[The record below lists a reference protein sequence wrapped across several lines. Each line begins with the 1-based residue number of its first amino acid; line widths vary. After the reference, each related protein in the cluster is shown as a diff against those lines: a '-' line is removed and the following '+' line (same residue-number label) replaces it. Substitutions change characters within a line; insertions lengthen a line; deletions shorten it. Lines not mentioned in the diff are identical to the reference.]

1 MKLLIK
7 KSLLILGTFK
17 NRLPLMFFLFLIVS
31 LIDVIGIG
39 MIGPFVALLG
49 YSGNIVSEYPIF
61 LFLLGDVENQTIII
75 ALGVLLSSIFIL
87 KGFVAFFV
95 QRKILSLGY
104 EIRTS
109 IVEKLVKSY
118 QESSYENISN
128 KDTSA
133 IVVNANTHVGL
144 YIDSIFVPALRMS
157 IEVIV
162 IIGIFI
168 LMAFTSFIL
177 VLVASALMT
186 IVLTIYFKFIR
197 SRLSYYGRIMSK
209 KEASIISELKHVI
222 GAFREIRLLGVEN
235 FFRNEIK
242 KDVIEFGKAGVIT
255 RSLHLISRYVVEST
269 LVIFVVAL
277 VILMVSQSESIGSI
291 YSMLS
296 VFAVGSLRLVPSFSA
311 VGAGLANIKTATY
324 AMDSLYDEIV
334 IINESVE
341 NSADMDSGISMDFNS
356 VELKNVSYSYK
367 SNDNYQVLKGINLSI
382 KKGSFIAISGKS
394 GAGKST
400 LLDIMTGML
409 QPTRGNLLV
418 NNIQIITQASI
429 HSWQQKCAF
438 IPQNVFLIN
447 SSIKKNIALGL
458 DHDDIDYAKLQ
469 LAISAANLDQVLVQ
483 NDMDIDSYVGEG
495 GVRLSGGQRQRVALA
510 RALYAEREVIFMD
523 EATSALDKETED
535 EVMTHIESLRG
546 KITIILIS
554 HSQSALKNCD
564 QVFQMANGRL
574 TNT

>member
-7 KSLLILGTFK
+7 KSLLILGKFK

-177 VLVASALMT
+177 VLVF
-186 IVLTIYFKFIR
+186 Y
-197 SRLSYYGRIMSK
+197 
-209 KEASIISELKHVI
+209 
-222 GAFREIRLLGVEN
+222 
-235 FFRNEIK
+235 
-242 KDVIEFGKAGVIT
+242 
-255 RSLHLISRYVVEST
+255 
-269 LVIFVVAL
+269 
-277 VILMVSQSESIGSI
+277 
-291 YSMLS
+291 
-296 VFAVGSLRLVPSFSA
+296 
-311 VGAGLANIKTATY
+311 
-324 AMDSLYDEIV
+324 
-334 IINESVE
+334 
-341 NSADMDSGISMDFNS
+341 
-356 VELKNVSYSYK
+356 
-367 SNDNYQVLKGINLSI
+367 
-382 KKGSFIAISGKS
+382 
-394 GAGKST
+394 
-400 LLDIMTGML
+400 
-409 QPTRGNLLV
+409 
-418 NNIQIITQASI
+418 
-429 HSWQQKCAF
+429 
-438 IPQNVFLIN
+438 
-447 SSIKKNIALGL
+447 
-458 DHDDIDYAKLQ
+458 
-469 LAISAANLDQVLVQ
+469 
-483 NDMDIDSYVGEG
+483 
-495 GVRLSGGQRQRVALA
+495 
-510 RALYAEREVIFMD
+510 
-523 EATSALDKETED
+523 
-535 EVMTHIESLRG
+535 
-546 KITIILIS
+546 
-554 HSQSALKNCD
+554 
-564 QVFQMANGRL
+564 
-574 TNT
+574 